1 MARLTF
7 STAMWTFDKTK
18 RYPHDSRYF
27 LATSDTGL
35 VAWVTDTSVVPAAR
49 ATDPGTSHE
58 AARRASS
65 RAAADS
71 ELVLLAHC
79 DAGERGLTGH
89 ELEAATRRPYESVG
103 PRRPGLE
110 RLGLIAKVTGMRRE
124 NERGN
129 PEQVYRIT
137 NAGKQEAARIR
148 AAA

>member
-35 VAWVTDTSVVPAAR
+35 TAWVTDTSIVPTAR
-49 ATDPGTSHE
+49 VTDPSTSHE

-65 RAAADS
+65 HAAADA
-71 ELVLLAHC
+71 ELVLLAHA
-79 DAGERGLTGH
+79 DAGERGLTGY
-89 ELEAATRRPYESVG
+89 ELAAATGRLYSSVG

-110 RLGLIAKVTGMRRE
+110 RLGLIAKVPGLKRE

-137 NAGKQEAARIR
+137 HAGKEQASNFR
-148 AAA
+148 ASA

>member
-7 STAMWTFDKTK
+7 SHAMWTFDKT
-18 RYPHDSRYF
+18 RRCPWDSRAF

-35 VAWVTDTSVVPAAR
+35 VAWVHDTSIVPAAR
-49 ATDPGTSHE
+49 STDPSTSHD

-71 ELVLLAHC
+71 ELVLLAHA
-79 DAGERGLTGH
+79 DAGERGLTGY
-89 ELEAATRRPYESVG
+89 ELAAATGRWYSSVG

-110 RLGLIAKVTGMRRE
+110 RLGLIAKVTGLRRE
-124 NERGN
+124 NDRGN

-137 NAGKQEAARIR
+137 HAGKAEALRIR
-148 AAA
+148 SAA

>member
-1 MARLTF
+1 MHRLTF
-7 STAMWTFDKTK
+7 SHAMWSFDKTK

-35 VAWVTDTSVVPAAR
+35 VAWVCDTSVVPAAR
-49 ATDPGTSHE
+49 VTDPSTSHE

-65 RAAADS
+65 RAAADA
-71 ELVLLAHC
+71 ELVLLAHA
-79 DAGERGLTGH
+79 DAGERGLTGS
-89 ELEAATRRPYESVG
+89 ELEAATRRSYSVIG

-110 RLGLIAKVTGMRRE
+110 RLGLIAKVNGMRRE
-124 NERGN
+124 NDRGN

-137 NAGKQEAARIR
+137 GSGRDEAARIR

>member
-7 STAMWTFDKTK
+7 SHAMWSFDKT
-18 RYPHDSRYF
+18 RRCPWDSRAF

-35 VAWVTDTSVVPAAR
+35 VAWVHDTSVVPAAR
-49 ATDPGTSHE
+49 STDPSTSHD

-71 ELVLLAHC
+71 ELVLLAHA
-79 DAGERGLTGH
+79 DAGERGLTGY
-89 ELEAATRRPYESVG
+89 ELEAATRRPYQSVG

-110 RLGLIAKVTGMRRE
+110 RLGLIAKVPGLKRE

-137 NAGKQEAARIR
+137 HAGKEQAANFR
-148 AAA
+148 ASA